1 MATKIVTVDGRRLE
15 ISHAGKLLFPDVRMT
30 KADLVEYYVR
40 IADVMLPHVR
50 GRPISMERYPDGITG
65 GHFFQKEAPDYF
77 PDWVP
82 RVPVYVKEEGAK
94 QPQVTCDSAAALAYI
109 AEQACITPHTWL
121 SRAPRLDNPDKLVFD
136 LDPPDDDFDAVR
148 EGARAVR
155 DVLRDVA
162 LEALLMTTGSRGL
175 HVVVPLDG
183 EDDFDAARDFARRLA
198 EETVRREPDRFTT
211 ETRKEDRRGRLFLD
225 YLRNA
230 YGQTSVAPYA
240 VRARPG
246 APVAAP
252 LDWDELRDP
261 SLDSRTYRVDNIF
274 RRLGQRADPWADF
287 AARPQSLAPA
297 RRRLDELLSTEE
309 S

>member
-1 MATKIVTVDGRRLE
+1 MTTKIVTVEGRRLE
-15 ISHAGKLLFPDVRMT
+15 ISHADKVLFPGVGLT
-30 KADLVEYYVR
+30 KADLVDYYVR
-40 IADVMLPHVR
+40 IAEVMLPHVR

-65 GHFFQKEAPDYF
+65 GHFFQKETPDYF

-82 RVPVYVKEEGAK
+82 RVPVYVKEEDAK
-94 QPQVTCDSAAALAYI
+94 QPQVVCDDAATLAYI

-136 LDPPDDDFDAVR
+136 LDPPDDDFGAVR
-148 EGARAVR
+148 EGARAVK
-155 DVLRDVA
+155 DVLRDVG

-198 EETVRREPDRFTT
+198 EETARRNSGRFTT
-211 ETRKEDRRGRLFLD
+211 ETRKEDRRDRLFLD

-230 YGQTSVAPYA
+230 YAQTSVAPYA

-261 SLDSRTYRVDNIF
+261 SLDSRTYRTANIF
-274 RRLGQRADPWADF
+274 RRLGRKADPWRDF
-287 AARPQSLAPA
+287 DRRAQSLAGA
-297 RRRLDELLSTEE
+297 RRRLDELLNTEKV
-309 S
+309 